1 MSRNQRLGVVAI
13 VLVVAVAA
21 FVIAKPGD
29 DKKSDSSSSAAS
41 TAKQGGT
48 AARKAQVI
56 NLTDHAPQG
65 GVQKVKVAKG
75 DQVDFVVTGD
85 KADTI
90 HLHGYN
96 VEKSYK
102 AGGKA
107 AFKFPAKLEGVFEI
121 ESHVAEHEGK
131 EPLIGRLYVES
142 S

>member
-1 MSRNQRLGVVAI
+1 MSRNQRLGLVAI

-21 FVIAKPGD
+21 FAIAKPGD
-29 DKKSDSSSSAAS
+29 HKKSDTSSTPAP
-41 TAKQGGT
+41 T
-48 AARKAQVI
+48 AAKGGGGARGQEIVLK
-56 NLTDHAPQG
+56 DHAPRG
-65 GVQKVKVAKG
+65 GVQKIRVAKG
-75 DQVDFVVTGD
+75 EQVDFVVTGD

-96 VEKSYK
+96 VEKGFK
-102 AGGKA
+102 PGGKA
-107 AFKFPAKLEGVFEI
+107 TFKFPAKLEGVFEI